1 MRYIYDLDD
10 VFCENKAK
18 EAVKHEII
26 NILESSKNNSVDIK
40 ELFKQARNNII
51 SSISKNYLNN
61 LYKDYNNFESDEAAS
76 LDKERKER
84 VEIYNRL
91 NKLRQ
96 IYQDLLDRELYSSN
110 EVKKVN
116 EELKEIETY
125 IKAEEN
131 VTLIFERQISSR
143 LYHKSPIK
151 SIVFKKADNG
161 KYSIANCLKPYLDRI
176 TFDSFPMSST
186 NIENYDFTGT
196 KGIRIQSW
204 NIKENT
210 LSNAVLKG
218 VTIDCYNNGHLFA
231 IDPTKI
237 DITGTNFTGS
247 KGAVVTLENTKELPE
262 NCNLTDAIIVVNS
275 TDDIKRFALENY
287 KENIC
292 IKQESTVV
300 SNGIINLDFTD
311 YFNYTGT
318 IEKNNKGYSY
328 TKKSN
333 K

>member
-51 SSISKNYLNN
+51 SSISINYLNN
-61 LYKDYNNFESDEAAS
+61 LYQDYNNFESDEAIS
-76 LDKERKER
+76 LDKERKNS
-84 VEIYNRL
+84 VETYNGL
-91 NKLRQ
+91 KKLRQ
-96 IYQDLLDRELYSSN
+96 IFKDLLDRGLYRSNDVKTIKKEL
-110 EVKKVN
+110 EK
-116 EELKEIETY
+116 IEPY
-125 IKAEEN
+125 IEAAE
-131 VTLIFERQISSR
+131 TLTLVFERQISSR

-151 SIVFKKADNG
+151 SIVFNKADNG
-161 KYSIANCLKPYLDRI
+161 KYSIENCLKPYLDRI
-176 TFDSFPMSST
+176 TFDSLPMSST

-196 KGIRIQSW
+196 KGIRIYSW
-204 NIKENT
+204 NIKNNT

-262 NCNLTDAIIVVNS
+262 NCNLTDAIIIVNS
-275 TDDIKRFALENY
+275 TDDIKRFALEKY